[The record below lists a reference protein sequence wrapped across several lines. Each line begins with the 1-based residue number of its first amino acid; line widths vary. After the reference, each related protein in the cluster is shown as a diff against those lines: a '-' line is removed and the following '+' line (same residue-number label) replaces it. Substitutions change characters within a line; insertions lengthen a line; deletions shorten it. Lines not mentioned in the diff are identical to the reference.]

1 MKKTVKCAL
10 LLSSLFWISA
20 FASCSV
26 SDDNPAAGTGQSSF
40 ANSGTNSASSGSGT
54 GGGSGTNGESTSGNN
69 QNGTSGSGTNNGNNG
84 SGADNSNQGNNN
96 GNSGGNDGS
105 GNNDSNNNGSSNT
118 TKTITNYLFSSE
130 TGISDINAEIV
141 DWGNGGSHT
150 IETVSG
156 IGKVLKVNAGNGW
169 GASAVCLPFQIRS
182 LASCE
187 TLSFKI
193 YVSDMNVTNPAS
205 DKDIVVKIPEVE
217 IPFALSEYGKA
228 ISEKS
233 GWYKVTIPLNLSQWA
248 SVRTSEN
255 RIAILQRCT
264 GSLKITDIALTKQET
279 ASNPNVPQAEA
290 AGAYRSGMSI
300 VWQDEFDSSDPD
312 GTPLSSKWG
321 YDVGRGQ
328 SVNTDGTNPGNWAWG
343 NGEIQWYSDNNKD
356 NTFVSNGTLKIVAKK
371 ENAPNND
378 ATWTSGRLVT
388 RNIYE
393 NKYGCIEMRAKITE
407 ARGMWPAFWMLRH
420 DIYDEGGTGW
430 PKGGE
435 IDIMESSTSIWGP
448 GKVYG
453 TLHCDAGSGGNP
465 IFTKGT
471 VLSSLDENWHTYAVV
486 WNENGTISWYYDDIL
501 LGTYTAADKNNNACW
516 PYDENFYIILNLA
529 VGGNLGGAVD
539 PNLREAVMEVDYVRW
554 YK

>member
-1 MKKTVKCAL
+1 MKKTVKCAI

-40 ANSGTNSASSGSGT
+40 ANSASSDSGT

-84 SGADNSNQGNNN
+84 NNSSSGNPNQGNN
-96 GNSGGNDGS
+96 GNNSSNSDS
-105 GNNDSNNNGSSNT
+105 GNQDSTSIP
-118 TKTITNYLFSSE
+118 KTVTNYLFSSE
-130 TGISDINAEIV
+130 TGTSDINATII
-141 DWGNGGSHT
+141 DWGNGGSHSV
-150 IETVSG
+150 ETVSG
-156 IGKVLKVNAGNGW
+156 IGKVLKLTTGTGWNGE
-169 GASAVCLPFQIRS
+169 SALCLPFQIRS
-182 LASCE
+182 LASYE
-187 TLSFKI
+187 SLSFKI
-193 YVSDMNVTNPAS
+193 YVSDMTVTNPAK
-205 DKDIVVKIPEVE
+205 DKDILVKIPEEE
-217 IPFALSEYGKA
+217 ISFALSEYGEA
-228 ISEKS
+228 ISGKS
-233 GWYKVTIPLNLSQWA
+233 GWYKITVPLNLPQWA

-255 RIAILQRCT
+255 RIAVLQRCT
-264 GSLKITDIALTKQET
+264 GSLKITDIALTKTET
-279 ASNPNVPQAEA
+279 ASNPNKPQAEA
-290 AGAYRSGMSI
+290 TGAYRNGMSI

-312 GTPLSSKWG
+312 GTPLSDKWG

-328 SVNTDGTNPGNWAWG
+328 SENSDGTNPGNWAWG
-343 NGEIQWYSDNNKD
+343 NNEIQWYSDNDRD
-356 NTFVSNGTLKIVAKK
+356 NTYVSDGTLKIVAKK
-371 ENAPNND
+371 ENAPGD
-378 ATWTSGRLVT
+378 TTWTSGRLVT

-529 VGGNLGGAVD
+529 VGGNLGGAID
-539 PNLREAVMEVDYVRW
+539 PNLTQAVMEVDYVRW

>member
-10 LLSSLFWISA
+10 LLSSLLWISA

-26 SDDNPAAGTGQSSF
+26 NDDSLNQAGTTQ
-40 ANSGTNSASSGSGT
+40 NSSGT
-54 GGGSGTNGESTSGNN
+54 GLKGSDSA
-69 QNGTSGSGTNNGNNG
+69 GNNG

-96 GNSGGNDGS
+96 GNSSGNDGS
-105 GNNDSNNNGSSNT
+105 GNNQDGTSGSDTNNGNSNNNGSSNT
-118 TKTITNYLFSSE
+118 TKTITNYLFNSE
-130 TGISDINAEIV
+130 TGTSDINAEIV

-156 IGKVLKVNAGNGW
+156 IGKVLKLTTGTGWNGE
-169 GASAVCLPFQIRS
+169 SALCLPFQIRS
-182 LASCE
+182 LASYE
-187 TLSFKI
+187 SLSFKI
-193 YVSDMNVTNPAS
+193 YVSDMTVTNPAK
-205 DKDIVVKIPEVE
+205 DKDILVKIPEEE
-217 IPFALSEYGKA
+217 ISFALSEYGEA
-228 ISEKS
+228 ISGKS
-233 GWYKVTIPLNLSQWA
+233 GWYKITVPLNLPQWA

-255 RIAILQRCT
+255 RIAVLQRCT
-264 GSLKITDIALTKQET
+264 GSLKITDIALTKTET
-279 ASNPNVPQAEA
+279 ASNPNKPQAEA
-290 AGAYRSGMSI
+290 TGAYRNGMSI

-312 GTPLSSKWG
+312 GTPLSDKWG

-328 SVNTDGTNPGNWAWG
+328 SENSDGTNPGNWAWG
-343 NGEIQWYSDNNKD
+343 NNEIQWYSDNDRD
-356 NTFVSNGTLKIVAKK
+356 NTYVSDGTLKIVAKK
-371 ENAPNND
+371 ENAPGD
-378 ATWTSGRLVT
+378 TTWTSGRLVT

-435 IDIMESSTSIWGP
+435 IDIMESSTSIWGA

-453 TLHCDAGSGGNP
+453 TLHCDAGSGGKP

-471 VLSSLDENWHTYAVV
+471 VLSSLDESWHTYAVV
-486 WNENGTISWYYDDIL
+486 WNENGTISWYYDDNL
-501 LGTYTAADKNNNACW
+501 LGTYTATNKNNNDCW

>member
-10 LLSSLFWISA
+10 LLSSLLWISE

-26 SDDNPAAGTGQSSF
+26 NDDSLNQAGTTQ
-40 ANSGTNSASSGSGT
+40 NSSGT
-54 GGGSGTNGESTSGNN
+54 GLKGSDSA
-69 QNGTSGSGTNNGNNG
+69 GNNG

-105 GNNDSNNNGSSNT
+105 GNNQDGTSGSDTNNGNSNNNGSSNT
-118 TKTITNYLFSSE
+118 TKTITNYLFNSE
-130 TGISDINAEIV
+130 TGTSDINAEIL

-169 GASAVCLPFQIRS
+169 GASAVCLPFQLRS
-182 LASCE
+182 LAPYQ
-187 TLSFKI
+187 TFSFKI
-193 YVSDMNVTNPAS
+193 YVSDMTVTNPAS

-228 ISEKS
+228 ISGQS

-343 NGEIQWYSDNNKD
+343 NSEIQWYSDNNKD

-371 ENAPNND
+371 ENAQAD

-435 IDIMESSTSIWGP
+435 IDIMESSTSIWGA

-471 VLSSLDENWHTYAVV
+471 VLSSLDESWHTYAVV
-486 WNENGTISWYYDDIL
+486 WNENGTISWYYDDNL
-501 LGTYTAADKNNNACW
+501 LGTYTAADKNNNDCW

-539 PNLREAVMEVDYVRW
+539 PNLRDAVMEVDYVRW